1 MSGCT
6 CWILAVCAHSTL
18 KKILLIFHTGEHIHE
33 IGIVLSGSVN
43 IENID
48 LWGNKSIL
56 SNISAGQVFAESY
69 ALCQEPMMVDAVTAE
84 AADILF
90 LNIAPLKQIKIKRA
104 GVLKSCRIFS
114 ISLCKKI

>member
-6 CWILAVCAHSTL
+6 CWNCATCAHSTL
-18 KKILLIFHTGEHIHE
+18 QKILLSFTLENIIHE

-56 SNISAGQVFAESY
+56 SNIPAGQVFAESY

-90 LNIAPLKQIKIKRA
+90 L
-104 GVLKSCRIFS
+104 
-114 ISLCKKI
+114 ISRF

>member
-6 CWILAVCAHSTL
+6 CWILATCAHSTL
-18 KKILLIFHTGEHIHE
+18 QKNTIIFHTGEHIHE

-48 LWGNKSIL
+48 LWGNKSIFKQYFSRTGIRRIL
-56 SNISAGQVFAESY
+56 

-84 AADILF
+84 AADISF
-90 LNIAPLKQIKIKRA
+90 
-104 GVLKSCRIFS
+104 
-114 ISLCKKI
+114 